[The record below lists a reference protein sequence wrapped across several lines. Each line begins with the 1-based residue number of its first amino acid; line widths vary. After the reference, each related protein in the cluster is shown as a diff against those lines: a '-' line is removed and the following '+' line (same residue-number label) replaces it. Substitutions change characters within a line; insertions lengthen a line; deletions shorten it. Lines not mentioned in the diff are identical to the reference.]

1 MIQQTAVALAQQP
14 FLFLMG
20 SVLLKS
26 GNQKNGKRKKKQDKD
41 ALALL
46 NDIFRKGCYALRQLK
61 MGAEDPQIEIGEQK
75 ADAALHHFG
84 KKIGRQTKVLI
95 FCYGKKL

>member
-14 FLFLMG
+14 FLFFQG
-20 SVLLKS
+20 SELLKS

-46 NDIFRKGCYALRQLK
+46 NDVLGKGRYALRQLK
-61 MGAEDPQIEIGEQK
+61 MGLEDPQIEIGEQK

-84 KKIGRQTKVLI
+84 KKIGS
-95 FCYGKKL
+95 YAKLQPFRY

>member
-46 NDIFRKGCYALRQLK
+46 NDILGKGRYASRQIKVGLK
-61 MGAEDPQIEIGEQK
+61 DPQIEVGEQK
-75 ADAALHHFG
+75 ADAALHYLG
-84 KKIGRQTKVLI
+84 KKIGN
-95 FCYGKKL
+95 YAKLQSFRY

>member
-14 FLFLMG
+14 FLFFQG
-20 SVLLKS
+20 SELLKS

-46 NDIFRKGCYALRQLK
+46 NDVLGKGRYALRQLK
-61 MGAEDPQIEIGEQK
+61 MGLEDPQIEIGKQQAK
-75 ADAALHHFG
+75 PTLCHFG
-84 KKIGRQTKVLI
+84 EEIGR
-95 FCYGKKL
+95 

>member
-46 NDIFRKGCYALRQLK
+46 NDVLGKGRYALRQLK
-61 MGAEDPQIEIGEQK
+61 TGSEDPQIEIGEQK
-75 ADAALHHFG
+75 ADAALHYLG
-84 KKIGRQTKVLI
+84 KKIGS
-95 FCYGKKL
+95 YAKLQPFRY

>member
-14 FLFLMG
+14 FLFLQG
-20 SVLLKS
+20 SELLKS

-46 NDIFRKGCYALRQLK
+46 NDVF
-61 MGAEDPQIEIGEQK
+61 
-75 ADAALHHFG
+75 
-84 KKIGRQTKVLI
+84 
-95 FCYGKKL
+95 